1 MKAIVRRDRRLV
13 NEEIAEAVPGPG
25 QVLVKT
31 LVCGICGSDLHA
43 LHHLEHM
50 VETNRRSGAADTL
63 DPSADIVFGHEF
75 SAEILDHGPDTV
87 RTLKPGTRVV
97 SVPMALGPAGVE
109 LVGYSNRFPGGF
121 AERML
126 LQEAMLMPVPNGL
139 SAEAAALVE
148 PMAVGEHAVGK
159 ASPGKGSVC
168 LVVGCGP
175 VGLAVIAALK
185 ARGLGPVIASDYSA
199 SRRRMAEVMGA
210 DIVVDPAETSPHA
223 HWEAFDVPATL
234 ASFGAAR
241 LMGRSMRDAIVFEC
255 VGVPGLIQ
263 SLMEAVPPTARIVVA
278 GVCMEEDRIT
288 PVLAINKQL
297 SLDFVFAYSPEEF
310 AATLHRVAHGT
321 IDVAPLISGVVGRSG
336 VAGAFEA
343 LGTPGGP
350 VKLLVDP
357 SRD

>member
-13 NEEIAEAVPGPG
+13 NEEIAELAPGPG

-75 SAEILDHGPDTV
+75 SAEILDHGPDTA
-87 RTLKPGTRVV
+87 RTLKPGSRVV
-97 SVPMALGPAGVE
+97 SVPMVLGPAGVE

-126 LQEAMLMPVPNGL
+126 LQEAMLMQVPNGL

-159 ASPGKGSVC
+159 ASPGKASVC

-263 SLMEAVPPTARIVVA
+263 SLMEAVPPTARIVVV

-310 AATLHRVAHGT
+310 AATLHRVADGT

-343 LGTPGGP
+343 LGAPGGP

-357 SRD
+357 SRE